1 MQSPAS
7 ELKFSYPN
15 KFIRAGAGAGKTTQL
30 ISTFVDFVQKYK
42 TVHKKYPKVILTT
55 FTRKSTQE
63 IKERLLKQALKIN
76 DSDLFAYMN
85 KKSFV
90 HISTIHGVLGL
101 FLNQYQELIGLSTDF
116 KVLDKQQIKKQNFK
130 ELKAILKT
138 ETQFIELLEHYSFK
152 DLREHLDRGFEFS
165 NEQEK
170 IQFVNET
177 DMKNFRQ
184 KEISKILA
192 VIETLTELPTPEG
205 KGWAEHFIYLNH
217 IGSALKKNDL
227 ASALNIF
234 ENKKKKPSFSST
246 KPPFDEQLH
255 EEMQKYFKDDKSILC
270 QLDTDLYISE
280 NHKIN
285 QLFSDLLQKFTKNIK
300 ESRRQRN
307 EITISDLETLTLE
320 IIRLYPQAAKQ
331 FSSEYDYFMIDEFQD
346 TSPVQLNIL
355 NQFISGL
362 PHFIVG
368 DPQQSIYLFR
378 GARSEVFLTKQKQ
391 AESEKNENIKYENIR
406 LNTNYRSRPSLMK
419 FMNQY
424 FSDFSKAF
432 EPMIPKTVDTV
443 SESLFCDGYFIRAVD
458 ENLSAINH
466 IQKLLKIG
474 AKASDI
480 CVLSKKNSVLMNLA
494 QTADKYNVPVQLMV
508 AAGFDDR
515 REILDLVSFLRFLV
529 NPFDNENLI
538 QLLRS
543 PWFQMTDGEIVE
555 FRHLKTASKTE
566 NHLWVQLRKSEHA
579 DAINLNS
586 YLIQFKK
593 SGILQT
599 AIQFINQSGLLQ
611 SSQYLDSSGKKE
623 ANIWKFIQSLRDQMN
638 HKTFHLNEYL
648 SFQFSSL
655 QSDLASNLS
664 EAQPV
669 VSPDRVSL
677 MTIHNAKG
685 LQFEHVLILGFS
697 APPQTV
703 KSMTFSKDETSG
715 LYNLGIF
722 SDEDSQI
729 QNSYWGQA
737 QRKLFNEREIA
748 ESERLLYVAMTRAMT
763 SVALISE
770 ERKIKYTNSWF
781 GKSNW
786 PEVSVVSSE
795 DFKFESLVDEA
806 VPEILKRTQKEKLTV
821 AEPYQILTEQKS
833 MSESVTGQV
842 SAGKSKNT
850 EISKY
855 FIENLNKAKTGTDL
869 HKFFEALK
877 YNSLTEVHSM
887 TNDTNKKYLNYLLSQ
902 TEIPLNE
909 ILKNGFAEWGFGLKH
924 QNKMIQGQ
932 IDAWGVVDNTVYI
945 LDYKTGSSEYLQKAF
960 DQLNFYAICLKEM
973 NQIQNLQKII
983 LGVVY
988 PVEEKVFKK
997 EVSFKD
1003 LKLTLMS

>member
-30 ISTFVDFVQKYK
+30 ISTFVDFVQKFK
-42 TVHKKYPKVILTT
+42 AVHQKYPKVILTT

-130 ELKAILKT
+130 ELKSILKS
-138 ETQFIELLEHYSFK
+138 ETHFIELLEHYSFK
-152 DLREHLDRGFEFS
+152 DLLEHLDRGFEFS
-165 NEQEK
+165 NEQQK
-170 IQFVNET
+170 IQFLNET
-177 DMKNFRQ
+177 DLKNFRQ

-205 KGWAEHFIYLNH
+205 KGWAEHFEYLNQ
-217 IGSALKKNDL
+217 IGQALKINDL
-227 ASALNIF
+227 ATALKIF
-234 ENKKKKPSFSST
+234 ENKKKKPNFSST
-246 KPPFDEQLH
+246 KPPFDEELH

-270 QLDTDLYISE
+270 QLDTDEYISE

-391 AESEKNENIKYENIR
+391 AESGNYENIR

-424 FSDFSKAF
+424 FLDFSKAF
-432 EPMIPKTVDTV
+432 DAMIPKTVDVV
-443 SESLFCDGYFIRAVD
+443 SESSFSEGYFIRAVD

-466 IQKLLKIG
+466 VQKLLKMG

-480 CVLSKKNSVLMNLA
+480 CILSKKNSVLMDLA
-494 QTADKYNVPVQLMV
+494 QMADKYNLPVQLMV

-515 REILDLVSFLRFLV
+515 REILDLVSLLRFLV

-543 PWFQMTDGEIVE
+543 PWFEMTDNDIVQ
-555 FRHLKTASKTE
+555 FRQLKSE
-566 NHLWVQLRKSEHA
+566 NHFWIQLKNSHHI
-579 DAINLNS
+579 DAVTLNS
-586 YLIQFKK
+586 YLKQFKK
-593 SGILQT
+593 NGVLQT
-599 AIQFINQSGLLQ
+599 AIHFVNQSGMLK

-623 ANIWKFIQSLRDQMN
+623 ANIWKFIQSLRDQIN

-655 QSDLASNLS
+655 QADLASNLS

-685 LQFEHVLILGFS
+685 LQFEHVLVLGFS

-703 KSMTFSKDETSG
+703 KSMTFSKDETTG
-715 LYNLGIF
+715 FYNLGIF
-722 SDEDSQI
+722 SFEDAQI

-786 PEVSVVSSE
+786 PEISGAVVTE
-795 DFKFESLVDEA
+795 DYKFESIIDDQK
-806 VPEILKRTQKEKLTV
+806 PEILSRTLTTESKV
-821 AEPYQILTEQKS
+821 SEPYQILIEQTS
-833 MSESVTGQV
+833 SNESVTAKV
-842 SAGKSKNT
+842 SSGESKNN

-877 YNSLTEVHSM
+877 YNSLSDVQAM
-887 TNDTNKKYLNYLLSQ
+887 TNETNKKYLNYLLAQ
-902 TEIPLNE
+902 TEIPLDQ
-909 ILKNGFAEWGFGLKH
+909 ILKHGFAEWGFGLKH
-924 QNKMIQGQ
+924 ENKMIQGQ
-932 IDAWGVVDNTVYI
+932 IDAWGIYNDVVYI

-973 NQIQNLQKII
+973 NQIKEPQKII
-983 LGVVY
+983 LGVIY

-1003 LKLTLMS
+1003 LKLTVELNF